1 MSAARSGLA
10 GGFAA
15 LRRFAVSSLV
25 TTALGLLV
33 RLAKNVLFTRLLGP
47 EARGIY
53 GLLLSVPA
61 MIVGFGNLGFGLGSV
76 YLAAKE
82 KADLRA
88 LVGNALVYVL
98 IQGTVL
104 CLVGVLLYQLQD
116 RGLFTLDGAGTIRL
130 AVLVGIPLML
140 AYNLG
145 LDLLM
150 GAQAIHSMNLA
161 NLAFSSL
168 PLAVMLVWF
177 AATGDALTAAGASWL
192 VSLAAIA
199 VFAFGRLL
207 RLARGRPR
215 LSLPLAGRAFG
226 FGLRGCVAQFTD
238 SIIRRV
244 DVLFLAHYWSAAEVG
259 QYAAAVSVAEILLV
273 LPEAVAMP
281 FLPIRLG
288 LSGEDGKR
296 FSATVIKYVLAV
308 MVLVCAA
315 TALLAKPAVL
325 VLYGRPFLPSV
336 RPLLWLLPGIL
347 GLSLYGFLRTD
358 VLGLG
363 RPGLISLVSVG
374 SMVVNLGLNLLL
386 IPGHGATG
394 AAVSSSVCYLLSS
407 AVLLVFVSRKAG
419 LPLGRMLLLRRD
431 DRRLLRERLRAVLA
445 RNKEG

>member
-1 MSAARSGLA
+1 MNETRSALS

-25 TTALGLLV
+25 TTGLGLLV
-33 RLAKNVLFTRLLGP
+33 RLGKNVLFTRLLGP

-76 YLAAKE
+76 YLAAPK

-88 LVGNALVYVL
+88 LIGNALVYAL
-98 IQGTVL
+98 AHGALL
-104 CLVGVLLYQLQD
+104 CLVGVLLYHLQD
-116 RGLFTLDGAGTIRL
+116 RGLFTLDGAGTIRT

-140 AYNLG
+140 AYNIG
-145 LDLLM
+145 LDLLL
-150 GAQAIHSMNLA
+150 GAQAIHAMNLA

-168 PLAVMLVWF
+168 PLVVMLGWF
-177 AATGDALTAAGASWL
+177 AATGDALRAATVSWL

-199 VFAFGRLL
+199 VFAFARLL
-207 RLARGRPR
+207 LLARGWPR
-215 LSLPLAGRAFG
+215 LSAPLAGRAFG

-244 DVLFLAHYWSAAEVG
+244 DVLFLAHYWNAAEVG
-259 QYAAAVSVAEILLV
+259 QYAAAVSVAEILLA
-273 LPEAVAMP
+273 LPDAVAMP

-288 LSGEDGKR
+288 LAGEEGKR
-296 FSATVIKYVLAV
+296 FSTTVIKYVLAV
-308 MVLVCAA
+308 MGLVCAA

-325 VLYGRPFLPSV
+325 VLYGRPFLPSLW
-336 RPLLWLLPGIL
+336 PLLWLLPGIL

-363 RPGLISLVSVG
+363 RPGLVSLVSVG
-374 SMVVNLGLNLLL
+374 SMTVNLVLNFLL
-386 IPGHGATG
+386 IPRHGANG
-394 AAVSSSVCYLLSS
+394 AAISSSVCYLLSS
-407 AVLLVFVSRKAG
+407 LVLLVFVSRKCG
-419 LPLGRMLLLRRD
+419 LSLGDILLLRRE
-431 DRRLLRERLRAVLA
+431 DRRRLRDRLGNLLH
-445 RNKEG
+445 RGKG